1 MIFQLTPRE
10 IELVQQAR
18 RADQQE
24 SHSSCLGVQNPNPRV
39 PQNLRSILYD
49 IANNRGV
56 DTNRIGFHPKVSLY
70 GDGGITM
77 TTEVDEGHPRQ
88 TMIVTDA
95 RTEVL
100 KDIILSNDPTVLNY
114 RIIKSHHRLTFDII
128 SQHPD
133 TRYRGEDL
141 GPYFRHTAG
150 NGYEI
155 FSRSR
160 MDIHTERIWLLGAKD
175 NKRSATLPYSDNEKR
190 DRCADEYH
198 WALSE
203 WIELWKLGKLKSW
216 K

>member
-1 MIFQLTPRE
+1 MIFQLTLRE

-18 RADQQE
+18 YADQE
-24 SHSSCLGVQNPNPRV
+24 ASHGTCIGVPSPSPTA
-39 PQNLRSILYD
+39 PQNLRSALYE
-49 IANNRGV
+49 IALDRGV
-56 DTNRIGFHPKVSLY
+56 DINRIGFHPKVAML
-70 GDGGITM
+70 GDGMVTM
-77 TTEVDEGHPRQ
+77 TTEVDEGYQRQ
-88 TMIVTDA
+88 TFIETDA

-100 KDIILSNDPTVLNY
+100 KDIILSNDPSILNY